1 MKKMNKFALIVGT
14 MLILVSCIIPAA
26 SAIALSE
33 GTDGEPVAVVDDGST
48 EREGILEIEGEVGDT
63 FSVGNLIFEIVSDE
77 EMDRV
82 LSEPQTRASTKRW
95 EISLSGDS
103 LSKDFSVTK
112 DYPYAKVWF
121 RNDLDKKY
129 EIVFTITQGSETGT
143 VVTDSLVRLPGGSAI
158 SVYSRDAWPEG
169 TYYANFTCGKADMVG
184 SAACRV
190 ASTKAELDV

>member
-33 GTDGEPVAVVDDGST
+33 GTDGEPVAVVADGST

-95 EISLSGDS
+95 
-103 LSKDFSVTK
+103 
-112 DYPYAKVWF
+112 
-121 RNDLDKKY
+121 
-129 EIVFTITQGSETGT
+129 
-143 VVTDSLVRLPGGSAI
+143 
-158 SVYSRDAWPEG
+158 
-169 TYYANFTCGKADMVG
+169 
-184 SAACRV
+184 
-190 ASTKAELDV
+190 

>member
-33 GTDGEPVAVVDDGST
+33 GTDGEPVAVVADGST

-103 LSKDFSVTK
+103 LSKDFSQRIIRMRR
-112 DYPYAKVWF
+112 F
-121 RNDLDKKY
+121 
-129 EIVFTITQGSETGT
+129 GSEMIWTKNMKLCSPSHR
-143 VVTDSLVRLPGGSAI
+143 VQKRERL
-158 SVYSRDAWPEG
+158 
-169 TYYANFTCGKADMVG
+169 
-184 SAACRV
+184 
-190 ASTKAELDV
+190 

>member
-33 GTDGEPVAVVDDGST
+33 GTDGEPVAVVADGST

-121 RNDLDKKY
+121 RNDLDKNMKLCSPSHRVQKR
-129 EIVFTITQGSETGT
+129 E
-143 VVTDSLVRLPGGSAI
+143 RL
-158 SVYSRDAWPEG
+158 
-169 TYYANFTCGKADMVG
+169 
-184 SAACRV
+184 
-190 ASTKAELDV
+190 